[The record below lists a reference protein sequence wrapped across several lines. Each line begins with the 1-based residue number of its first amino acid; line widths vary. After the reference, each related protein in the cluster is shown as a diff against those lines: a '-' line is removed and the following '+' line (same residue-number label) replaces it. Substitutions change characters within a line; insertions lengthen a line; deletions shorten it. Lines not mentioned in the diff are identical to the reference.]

1 MKTSKFTEAQIAFA
15 LKQAELGTKVE
26 EVCRKLGIS
35 EATFYNWKKKYGG
48 VGPSELRRMRQL
60 EEENAKLK
68 RLVADLSLDKA
79 MLQDVLFKKALKP
92 SRKRALVDELRDR
105 YRVSLTKACA
115 LFHMSRSLYGYRS
128 VARDSSALLAR
139 IKEIAATRVHYGY
152 RRVHVML
159 QREGWKDNHK
169 RVYRLYRAEGLSL
182 RHKRPKRNK
191 SARLRQ
197 PKSIVTGI
205 NEIWSMDFVSD
216 ALFDGR
222 RLRALTVVDNYTR
235 ESLAIEVGQSLKGE
249 DVVQVLDA
257 VVAQRGTPQTIKVDN
272 GSEFISKAMDRWAYE
287 HGVELDFSRPGTPTD
302 NAKVESFNGRFRQE
316 CLNEHWF
323 LSLEDARSKIAD
335 WRRYY
340 NESRPHSA
348 LQWATPAEFARQAR
362 KSASTDDAT
371 TPEISTSGRY

>member
-1 MKTSKFTEAQIAFA
+1 M
-15 LKQAELGTKVE
+15 
-26 EVCRKLGIS
+26 
-35 EATFYNWKKKYGG
+35 
-48 VGPSELRRMRQL
+48 
-60 EEENAKLK
+60 
-68 RLVADLSLDKA
+68 
-79 MLQDVLFKKALKP
+79 
-92 SRKRALVDELRDR
+92 VDELRDR
-105 YRVSLTKACA
+105 YRVSLTKAWA
-115 LFHMSRSLYGYRS
+115 LFRMSRSLYGYRS

-139 IKEIAATRVHYGY
+139 IKEIAAARVHYGY

-197 PKSIVTGI
+197 PKSIVTAI

-249 DVVQVLDA
+249 DVVRVLDA
-257 VVAQRGTPQTIKVDN
+257 VVAPRGTPQTIKVDN

-287 HGVELDFSRPGTPTD
+287 HGVELDFSWPGTPTD

-362 KSASTDDAT
+362 KNASTDDST
-371 TPEISTSGRY
+371 TPEISTSARY